1 MPRQRNNS
9 SPAPD
14 SPSAVPRRQELLDL
28 ASSVATLTQNLQDS
42 MLSVG
47 SQLSDIDSNTERLD
61 ELELKLDDLES
72 KLDDLESKLDNL
84 DAAYDAPPPPPRRR
98 SSRSPSR
105 RPASPAYSP
114 PMGEGKISAKTRRKR
129 IKHKKSKRK
138 KHRKAN

>member
-42 MLSVG
+42 MRSVG
-47 SQLSDIDSNTERLD
+47 SQLSDIDSHTERLD

-72 KLDDLESKLDNL
+72 KLDDLESQRTPELALN
-84 DAAYDAPPPPPRRR
+84 A
-98 SSRSPSR
+98 
-105 RPASPAYSP
+105 
-114 PMGEGKISAKTRRKR
+114 GKISAKTRRKR